1 MPVVCGASG
10 GLEQG
15 SMPDEK
21 KVLYIEDDIGSQ
33 RLVQRVLERQGYD
46 VAIAGEG
53 MEGIDLARQTQPHI
67 ILMDINLPGMNGR
80 EITTRLRS
88 LPNFRQIPIIALTA
102 NTSPGHRERA
112 LAAGCD
118 GFITKPINVAQFPR
132 EVETFLQGHRERL
145 EEQEKI
151 QHLELH
157 AQQLVSRLE
166 DKIRELETANEELR
180 ELDRMKSNFIALV
193 SHELRTP
200 LTLLEGYA
208 HLLEEH
214 ASTSD
219 TEDYPPDLLNLVS
232 GLETGVNRISRV
244 INEIIN
250 VSRVASGRLDISV
263 GPVRLASIVDEIVA
277 SHAQTIEDRK
287 LTVQTE
293 GLSNLPLIQGDGR
306 QLNIAIGNVVE
317 NAIKYTPDGGHI
329 EISGR
334 AVGDALDLV
343 IRDTGIGIPHKEQR
357 RIFDHFHIL
366 EAIEH
371 HSTSKSAFK
380 GGGLGLGL
388 AIARGIIEAHN
399 GRIWVESS
407 GRDVEANPGST
418 FHLLLPV
425 NQVEPPDRLL
435 SL

>member
-1 MPVVCGASG
+1 
-10 GLEQG
+10 
-15 SMPDEK
+15 MPDETR
-21 KVLYIEDDIGSQ
+21 VLYIEDDIGSQ
-33 RLVQRVLERQGYD
+33 RLVQRVLERHGYD

-53 MEGIDLARQTQPHI
+53 MEGIDLARQSQPHI

-88 LPNFRQIPIIALTA
+88 LQNFRQIPIIALTA

-118 GFITKPINVAQFPR
+118 GYITKPINVAQFPR

-166 DKIRELETANEELR
+166 DKIRELEKANEGLR

-214 ASTSD
+214 ANASNRD
-219 TEDYPPDLLNLVS
+219 AYPPGLLDLVD
-232 GLETGVNRISRV
+232 GLDTGVKRISQV

-250 VSRVASGRLDISV
+250 VSRIASGRLEISV
-263 GPVRLASIVDEIVA
+263 GPVRLGNLVGEIIDAHVE
-277 SHAQTIEDRK
+277 TIEERQLNVEIQD
-287 LTVQTE
+287 
-293 GLSNLPLIQGDGR
+293 LSKLPLIQGDGK
-306 QLNIAIGNVVE
+306 QLGIAIGNVIE

-329 EISGR
+329 TINGR
-334 AVGDALDLV
+334 AVGDAVDLV
-343 IRDTGIGIPHKEQR
+343 VRDTGIGIPHKEQR
-357 RIFDHFHIL
+357 RIFEHFHIL
-366 EAIEH
+366 ESIEH

-407 GRDVEANPGST
+407 GRDADANPGST

-425 NQVEPPDRLL
+425 KQDEAQGLPFA
-435 SL
+435 S

>member
-1 MPVVCGASG
+1 MS
-10 GLEQG
+10 
-15 SMPDEK
+15 SDT

-33 RLVQRVLERQGYD
+33 RLVQRVLDRHGYE
-46 VAIAGEG
+46 VAVASEG

-118 GFITKPINVAQFPR
+118 GYITKPINVAQFPQ
-132 EVETFLQGHRERL
+132 EVETFLQGHREQL
-145 EEQEKI
+145 EEQEKL

-157 AQQLVSRLE
+157 AQQIVSRLE

-214 ASTSD
+214 ANTSNA
-219 TEDYPPDLLNLVS
+219 EEYPPGLLNLVD
-232 GLETGVNRISRV
+232 GFETGVRRVSRV

-250 VSRVASGRLDISV
+250 VSRIASGRLEISV
-263 GPVRLASIVDEIVA
+263 GPVRLSSIVDEIID
-277 SHAQTIEDRK
+277 SHAGTIQERNLD
-287 LTVQTE
+287 VQVR
-293 GLSNLPLIQGDGR
+293 GVSQFPLIEGDGK
-306 QLNIAIGNVVE
+306 QLSIAIGNVIE
-317 NAIKYTPDGGHI
+317 NAIKYTPDGGRIAI
-329 EISGR
+329 EGR
-334 AVGDALDLV
+334 IVRGAVDLV
-343 IRDTGIGIPHKEQR
+343 VRDTGIGIPHKERR
-357 RIFDHFHIL
+357 RIFDRFYIL
-366 EAIEH
+366 ESIEH

-407 GRDVEANPGST
+407 GRDADASPGST

-425 NQVEPPDRLL
+425 KQEERRDFPF
-435 SL
+435 SG

>member
-1 MPVVCGASG
+1 
-10 GLEQG
+10 
-15 SMPDEK
+15 MPDGTS
-21 KVLYIEDDIGSQ
+21 VLYIEDDIGSQ
-33 RLVQRVLERQGYD
+33 RLVQRVLERHGYD

-53 MEGIDLARQTQPHI
+53 MEGIDLARQTQPQI

-88 LPNFRQIPIIALTA
+88 LPNFRQVPIIALTA

-118 GFITKPINVAQFPR
+118 GYITKPINVVQFPQ

-166 DKIRELETANEELR
+166 DKIRELEEANEELR
-180 ELDRMKSNFIALV
+180 ELDRMKSSFIVLV

-214 ASTSD
+214 ANTGNAD
-219 TEDYPPDLLNLVS
+219 DYPPGLLDLVN
-232 GLETGVNRISRV
+232 GLDTGVKRISQV
-244 INEIIN
+244 ISEIIN
-250 VSRVASGRLDISV
+250 VSRIASGRLEISV
-263 GPVRLASIVDEIVA
+263 GPVRLASIVDEILD
-277 SHAQTIEDRK
+277 SHAETTEQRDLR
-287 LTVQTE
+287 VQVDD
-293 GLSNLPLIQGDGR
+293 LSDLPLIQGDGG
-306 QLNIAIGNVVE
+306 QLAIAIGNVLE
-317 NAIKYTPDGGHI
+317 NAIKYTPDGGRI
-329 EISGR
+329 AISGR
-334 AVGDALDLV
+334 AVGDAVDLV
-343 IRDTGIGIPHKEQR
+343 ISDTGIGIPHKEQR

-366 EAIEH
+366 ESIQH
-371 HSTSKSAFK
+371 HSTSKSAYK

-388 AIARGIIEAHN
+388 AIARGIIDAHN
-399 GRIWVESS
+399 GRIWVESK
-407 GRDVEANPGST
+407 GRDTDTNPGST

-425 NQVEPPDRLL
+425 KQEEAPDLPL
-435 SL
+435 SV

>member
-1 MPVVCGASG
+1 MS
-10 GLEQG
+10 
-15 SMPDEK
+15 SDTR
-21 KVLYIEDDIGSQ
+21 VLYIEDDVGSQ
-33 RLVQRVLERQGYD
+33 RLVERVLEKHDYE

-88 LPNFRQIPIIALTA
+88 LSNFRQVPIIALTA

-118 GFITKPINVAQFPR
+118 GYITKPINVARFPQQ
-132 EVETFLQGHRERL
+132 VEKFLKGHRERL
-145 EEQEKI
+145 AEQEKI

-157 AQQLVSRLE
+157 AQQLVARLE
-166 DKIRELETANEELR
+166 DKIRELEAANEELR
-180 ELDRMKSNFIALV
+180 ELDRIKSSFIALV

-214 ASTSD
+214 AKTG
-219 TEDYPPDLLNLVS
+219 EPEAYPPGLLDLVR
-232 GLETGVNRISRV
+232 GLETGVKRISQV

-250 VSRVASGRLDISV
+250 VSRIASGRLEISV
-263 GPVRLASIVDEIVA
+263 GPVRLSTIIDDIVN
-277 SHAQTIEDRK
+277 SHARAIEQRNLD
-287 LTVQTE
+287 VQVDD
-293 GLSNLPLIQGDGR
+293 LSDLPLIQADGK
-306 QLNIAIGNVVE
+306 QIGIAISNVFE
-317 NAIKYTPDGGHI
+317 NAIKYTPDGGRVTI
-329 EISGR
+329 RGR
-334 AVGDALDLV
+334 AVGDAVDLV
-343 IRDTGIGIPHKEQR
+343 VRDTGIGIPHDEQR

-366 EAIEH
+366 ESIEH

-399 GRIWVESS
+399 GRIWVESK
-407 GRDVEANPGST
+407 GRDVNADSGST
-418 FHLLLPV
+418 FHLLLPIKQEEAEDFPFPLSS
-425 NQVEPPDRLL
+425 NATGAYPASPD
-435 SL
+435 

>member
-1 MPVVCGASG
+1 MS
-10 GLEQG
+10 
-15 SMPDEK
+15 DETR
-21 KVLYIEDDIGSQ
+21 VLYIEDDIGSQ
-33 RLVQRVLERQGYD
+33 RLVQRVLERHGYD
-46 VAIAGEG
+46 VEVAGEG

-67 ILMDINLPGMNGR
+67 ILMDINLPGLNGR

-102 NTSPGHRERA
+102 NTSPGHRARA

-118 GFITKPINVAQFPR
+118 GYITKPINVAQFPQ
-132 EVETFLQGHRERL
+132 EVETFLRGHRERL
-145 EEQEKI
+145 EEQEMI

-166 DKIRELETANEELR
+166 DKIRELEQANEELR
-180 ELDRMKSNFIALV
+180 EVDRMKSNFIALV

-214 ASTSD
+214 ADAGSP
-219 TEDYPPDLLNLVS
+219 EAYPPGLLDLVS
-232 GLETGVNRISRV
+232 GLETGVKRISQV

-250 VSRVASGRLDISV
+250 VSRIASGRLEIAV
-263 GPVRLASIVDEIVA
+263 GPVRLAAVVKEVIDAHAGAIEERQLNVDVE
-277 SHAQTIEDRK
+277 E
-287 LTVQTE
+287 
-293 GLSNLPLIQGDGR
+293 LSNLPLIQGDGK
-306 QLNIAIGNVVE
+306 QLGIAIGNVVE
-317 NAIKYTPDGGHI
+317 NGIKYTPDGGDI
-329 EISGR
+329 TISGR
-334 AVGDALDLV
+334 PVGDAVVLV
-343 IRDTGIGIPHKEQR
+343 VRDTGIGIPHKEQR

-366 EAIEH
+366 ESVEH

-407 GRDVEANPGST
+407 GRDPDATPGST

-425 NQVEPPDRLL
+425 KQERAHDFPFSN
-435 SL
+435 

>member
-1 MPVVCGASG
+1 MSS
-10 GLEQG
+10 ETR
-15 SMPDEK
+15 
-21 KVLYIEDDIGSQ
+21 VLYIEDDVGSQ
-33 RLVQRVLERQGYD
+33 RLVERVLEKHGYD

-53 MEGIDLARQTQPHI
+53 MEGIDRARQTQPHI

-88 LPNFRQIPIIALTA
+88 LSNFRQVPIIALTA

-118 GFITKPINVAQFPR
+118 GYITKPINVAQFPQQ
-132 EVETFLQGHRERL
+132 VEKFLHGHRERL
-145 EEQEKI
+145 AEQEKI

-157 AQQLVSRLE
+157 AQQLVGRLE
-166 DKIRELETANEELR
+166 DKIRELEAANEELR
-180 ELDRMKSNFIALV
+180 ELDRMKSSFIALV

-214 ASTSD
+214 AD
-219 TEDYPPDLLNLVS
+219 TGDPEAYPPGLLELVK
-232 GLETGVNRISRV
+232 GLESGVKRISQV

-250 VSRVASGRLDISV
+250 VSRIASGRLEISV
-263 GPVRLASIVDEIVA
+263 GPVRLSTIVDDIVN
-277 SHAQTIEDRK
+277 SHARTIKERNLD
-287 LTVQTE
+287 VQVDD
-293 GLSNLPLIQGDGR
+293 LSDLPLIHADGK
-306 QLNIAIGNVVE
+306 QIGIAIGNVFE
-317 NAIKYTPDGGHI
+317 NAIKYTPDGGRI
-329 EISGR
+329 TISGQ
-334 AVGDALDLV
+334 AVGDAVDLV
-343 IRDTGIGIPHKEQR
+343 IRDTGIGIPPDEQR

-366 EAIEH
+366 ESIEH

-388 AIARGIIEAHN
+388 GIASGIIEAHN
-399 GRIWVESS
+399 GRIWVESK
-407 GRDVEANPGST
+407 GRGADTDSGST

-425 NQVEPPDRLL
+425 KQEEVADFPFPPSGNASHENRLDPD
-435 SL
+435 

>member
-1 MPVVCGASG
+1 MT
-10 GLEQG
+10 
-15 SMPDEK
+15 DEK
-21 KVLYIEDDIGSQ
+21 RILYIEDDIGSQ
-33 RLVQRVLERQGYD
+33 RLVQRVLERHGYD

-88 LPNFRQIPIIALTA
+88 LPHFRQIPIIALTA

-118 GFITKPINVAQFPR
+118 GYITKPINVAQFPQ
-132 EVETFLQGHRERL
+132 EVATFLEGHRERL

-166 DKIRELETANEELR
+166 DKIRELKEANEELR

-214 ASTSD
+214 ANTGNTD
-219 TEDYPPDLLNLVS
+219 AYPPGLFELVN
-232 GLETGVNRISRV
+232 GLETGVKRISQV

-250 VSRVASGRLDISV
+250 VSRIASGRLEISV
-263 GPVRLASIVDEIVA
+263 GPVRLENLIGEIIDT
-277 SHAQTIEDRK
+277 HTD
-287 LTVQTE
+287 TVQE
-293 GLSNLPLIQGDGR
+293 RQLNLEVQDLSDLPLIQGDGK
-306 QLNIAIGNVVE
+306 QLGIAIGNVVE
-317 NAIKYTPDGGHI
+317 NAIKYTPDGGGI
-329 EISGR
+329 TISGR
-334 AVGDALDLV
+334 AVGDAVDLIV
-343 IRDTGIGIPHKEQR
+343 RDTGIGIPHKERR
-357 RIFDHFHIL
+357 RIFEHFHIL
-366 EAIEH
+366 ESIEH

-407 GRDVEANPGST
+407 GRDPEATPGST

-425 NQVEPPDRLL
+425 QQDTDQDLPFSN
-435 SL
+435 

>member
-1 MPVVCGASG
+1 VPVVRGAPR
-10 GLEQG
+10 GLKE
-15 SMPDEK
+15 SPMSNETK
-21 KVLYIEDDIGSQ
+21 LLYIEDDVGSQ
-33 RLVQRVLERQGYD
+33 RLVQRVLERHGYD
-46 VAIAGEG
+46 VIVADEG
-53 MEGIDLARQTQPHI
+53 MVGIDLARQTQPHI

-88 LPNFRQIPIIALTA
+88 LPNFRQVPIIALTA

-118 GFITKPINVAQFPR
+118 GYITKPINVAHFPQ

-145 EEQEKI
+145 QEQEKI

-166 DKIRELETANEELR
+166 GKIRELEAANEELR
-180 ELDRMKSNFIALV
+180 ELDRMKSSFIALV

-208 HLLEEH
+208 HLLEEQ
-214 ASTSD
+214 ARAGD
-219 TEDYPPDLLNLVS
+219 TEDFPPGLLNLVG
-232 GLETGVNRISRV
+232 GLETGVKRISRV

-250 VSRVASGRLDISV
+250 VSRIASGRLEISV
-263 GPVRLASIVDEIVA
+263 GPVRLATVVDEVVA
-277 SHAQTIEDRK
+277 SHAEAIDERK
-287 LTVQTE
+287 LDVE
-293 GLSNLPLIQGDGR
+293 VEDLSPLPLIQGDGR
-306 QLNIAIGNVVE
+306 QLGIAVGNVFE
-317 NAIKYTPDGGHI
+317 NAVKFTPDGGRI
-329 EISGR
+329 AISGR
-334 AVGDALDLV
+334 AVGDAVDLV
-343 IRDTGIGIPHKEQR
+343 IQDTGIGIPHREQR

-366 EAIEH
+366 ESINH

-407 GRDVEANPGST
+407 GRDADVSPGST

-425 NQVEPPDRLL
+425 EQEEAQSFPFSR
-435 SL
+435 

>member
-1 MPVVCGASG
+1 MPNETK
-10 GLEQG
+10 L
-15 SMPDEK
+15 
-21 KVLYIEDDIGSQ
+21 LYIEDDVGSQ
-33 RLVQRVLERQGYD
+33 RLVQRVLERHGYD
-46 VAIAGEG
+46 VAVAGEG

-88 LPNFRQIPIIALTA
+88 LPNFRQVPIIALTA

-118 GFITKPINVAQFPR
+118 GYITKPINVAQFPQ
-132 EVETFLQGHRERL
+132 EVEAFLKGHRERL

-157 AQQLVSRLE
+157 AQQVVSRLE
-166 DKIRELETANEELR
+166 DKIRELEAANEALR
-180 ELDRMKSNFIALV
+180 ELDSMKSNFIVLV

-208 HLLEEH
+208 HLLEEQ
-214 ASTSD
+214 ANAGD
-219 TEDYPPDLLNLVS
+219 KEDYPPDLLNLVN
-232 GLETGVNRISRV
+232 GLETGVKRISQV

-250 VSRVASGRLDISV
+250 VSRIASGRLEISV
-263 GPVRLASIVDEIVA
+263 GPVRLASIVDEVVD
-277 SHAQTIEDRK
+277 SHAG
-287 LTVQTE
+287 TVAERTLDVQVDD
-293 GLSNLPLIQGDGR
+293 LSHLPLIQADGR
-306 QLNIAIGNVVE
+306 QIGIAIGNVVE
-317 NAIKYTPDGGHI
+317 NAIKYTPDGGSI
-329 EISGR
+329 FVSGR
-334 AVGDALDLV
+334 AVGDAVDLIV
-343 IRDTGIGIPHKEQR
+343 RDTGIGIPHKEQR

-366 EAIEH
+366 ESIDH

-407 GRDVEANPGST
+407 GRDVDGNPGST

-425 NQVEPPDRLL
+425 KQAEEGNYPF
-435 SL
+435 SS

>member
-1 MPVVCGASG
+1 MPNGTS
-10 GLEQG
+10 
-15 SMPDEK
+15 
-21 KVLYIEDDIGSQ
+21 VLYIEDDIGSQ
-33 RLVQRVLERQGYD
+33 RLVQRVLERHGYD

-53 MEGIDLARQTQPHI
+53 MEGIDLARQTQPQI

-88 LPNFRQIPIIALTA
+88 LPNFRQVPIIALTA

-118 GFITKPINVAQFPR
+118 GYLTKPINVAQFPQ

-166 DKIRELETANEELR
+166 DKIRELETANQELR
-180 ELDRMKSNFIALV
+180 ELDRMKSSFIVLV

-214 ASTSD
+214 ANASD
-219 TEDYPPDLLNLVS
+219 ADDYPPGLLDLVN
-232 GLETGVNRISRV
+232 GLDTGVKRISQV

-250 VSRVASGRLDISV
+250 VSRIASGRLEISV
-263 GPVRLASIVDEIVA
+263 GPVRLDGIIDEVLDSNA
-277 SHAQTIEDRK
+277 EAIEERK
-287 LTVQTE
+287 LRIQVDD
-293 GLSNLPLIQGDGR
+293 LSDLPMIQGDGR
-306 QLNIAIGNVVE
+306 QIAIAIGNVLE
-317 NAIKYTPDGGHI
+317 NAIKYTPDGGRI
-329 EISGR
+329 SVSGR
-334 AVGDALDLV
+334 AVGDAVDIV
-343 IRDTGIGIPHKEQR
+343 ISDTGIGIPHKEQR
-357 RIFDHFHIL
+357 RVFDHFHIL
-366 EAIEH
+366 ESIEH
-371 HSTSKSAFK
+371 HSTSKSAYK

-388 AIARGIIEAHN
+388 AIARGIIDAHN
-399 GRIWVESS
+399 GRIWVESK
-407 GRDVEANPGST
+407 GRDADTNPGST

-425 NQVEPPDRLL
+425 KQEEAPDLPL
-435 SL
+435 SV